1 MKRYEPES
9 LGDLL
14 RQAIE
19 DSLTAPKLDEI
30 ESINAW
36 PRVIG
41 ADLARRASK
50 PYMKNGVMTIRI
62 QAAPLR
68 HELNMMRSAI
78 AAAINRETGKDTV
91 KELRFTS

>member
-19 DSLTAPKLDEI
+19 ESMTAPKLDELD
-30 ESINAW
+30 SINAW
-36 PRVIG
+36 PPVIG
-41 ADLARRASK
+41 ADIARRTSR
-50 PYMKNGVMTIRI
+50 PFMKNGVMTIRV

-78 AAAINRETGKDTV
+78 ASALNRHTGKETV
-91 KELRFTS
+91 KELRFTN